1 MSRHPILLSADPRSP
16 FPEAGRALRHPDGL
30 LAMGGDLSAERLLN
44 AYRHGIF
51 PWYSSGQPIL
61 WWSPDPRMVFDV
73 ANFRLP
79 SRFVRSLRKSS
90 WRLRADSCFSDV
102 IRACASAPRSGE
114 GNGTWILPEM
124 LQAYEH
130 LHQLGHAHSVEV
142 FDDER
147 LVGGIYGVAVGRMFC
162 GESMFS
168 GAPGG
173 SKVALAGLVRLL
185 RGWGWPLI
193 DAQLEN
199 AHLSSLGGRL
209 LPRSEFLAQLEV
221 LQGEQGRVGT
231 WTAVFGDQP
240 ASGLGD

>member
-1 MSRHPILLSADPRSP
+1 MRY
-16 FPEAGRALRHPDGL
+16 PDGL
-30 LAMGGDLSAERLLN
+30 LAVGGDLSAERLLN

-73 ANFRLP
+73 ESFRLP
-79 SRFVRSLRKSS
+79 SRFARSLRKSS
-90 WRLRADSCFSDV
+90 WRLRADSCFSEV
-102 IRACASAPRSGE
+102 IRNCAQVPRAGQ

-124 LQAYEH
+124 EQAYET

-142 FDDER
+142 FHGER

-168 GAPGG
+168 LEPGG

-199 AHLSSLGGRL
+199 AHLSSLGGER
-209 LPRSEFLAQLEV
+209 LPRSEFLRRLDA
-221 LQGEQGRVGT
+221 LQGEQGQIGC
-231 WTAVFGDQP
+231 WTLALGEQP
-240 ASGLGD
+240 ASALSAPF